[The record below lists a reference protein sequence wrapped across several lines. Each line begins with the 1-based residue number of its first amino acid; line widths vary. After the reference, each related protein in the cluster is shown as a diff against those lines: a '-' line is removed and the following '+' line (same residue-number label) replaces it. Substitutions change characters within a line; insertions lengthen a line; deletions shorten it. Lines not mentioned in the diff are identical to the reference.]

1 MRKFTIALAIL
12 FANSYAMPLVN
23 VASADTNLPIT
34 LAQYYGGDNSYDYHP
49 HHEYHQQ
56 YHQNCHRVC
65 TSQDYYGHCTHYRSY
80 CD

>member
-1 MRKFTIALAIL
+1 MRKLAIGFAIL
-12 FANSYAMPLVN
+12 FATFCTMPFVN
-23 VASADTNLPIT
+23 LANADTDLPIT
-34 LAQYYGGDNSYDYHP
+34 LAQYYGNDYSNDYHP
-49 HHEYHQQ
+49 HHEYQQQ